1 MLLETKHRS
10 EVAKQPQSVDGVQGL
25 RSLRLPTRS
34 SLRRRWELPPWP
46 RRNWGIVDL
55 WANGTICCQGI
66 CKKTGIYTAFTIII
80 IISYLIYGSF
90 LHIFPQTTVQKA
102 WWGNAIVQWCHTFHT
117 LPADFQYW
125 WATAPRSLKQPLWI
139 EYFKQQYKPGA
150 NTSQRTRPILY
161 NYVSFTLL
169 FFFKYLPNLKPC
181 GTGFQIPHLDV
192 PSCCSSPWTAIPWAW
207 MTFGDP
213 GPSPAKWVAS
223 FKHADALGLAVTSSN
238 ERAITININ
247 KHTWDILRFWY
258 SWKLWNPKQ
267 GLPD

>member
-1 MLLETKHRS
+1 MLLEKKHRS
-10 EVAKQPQSVDGVQGL
+10 EAAKQPQSVDGVQGL

-34 SLRRRWELPPWP
+34 SLRRQWELPPWP

-55 WANGTICCQGI
+55 WANGTFCCQGI

-161 NYVSFTLL
+161 NYVSFTLC
-169 FFFKYLPNLKPC
+169 FFLKISAIFETMWHWISDSSSWRPFLLQFSVDRHPLSLDDFWRSWAISCKMGSQLQTCGCFGVGGHFK
-181 GTGFQIPHLDV
+181 QRE
-192 PSCCSSPWTAIPWAW
+192 
-207 MTFGDP
+207 GD
-213 GPSPAKWVAS
+213 
-223 FKHADALGLAVTSSN
+223 H
-238 ERAITININ
+238 
-247 KHTWDILRFWY
+247 H
-258 SWKLWNPKQ
+258 Q
-267 GLPD
+267 HQ

>member
-1 MLLETKHRS
+1 MAPFAVKEY
-10 EVAKQPQSVDGVQGL
+10 A
-25 RSLRLPTRS
+25 
-34 SLRRRWELPPWP
+34 
-46 RRNWGIVDL
+46 
-55 WANGTICCQGI
+55 
-66 CKKTGIYTAFTIII
+66 KKTGIYTAFTIII

-223 FKHADALGLAVTSSN
+223 FKHADALGWRSLQATRGRSPSTS
-238 ERAITININ
+238 INIHEISWDSGIPESSGTQN
-247 KHTWDILRFWY
+247 KAYPT
-258 SWKLWNPKQ
+258 KLKHFMVDCRVVVRISVKQ
-267 GLPD
+267 HADGSCTMWIYYESMR

>member
-10 EVAKQPQSVDGVQGL
+10 EAAKQPQSVDGVQGL

-169 FFFKYLPNLKPC
+169 FFLNICQIWNHVELDFRFLILTSLPAAVLRGPPSLEP
-181 GTGFQIPHLDV
+181 GWLLAILGHLLQN
-192 PSCCSSPWTAIPWAW
+192 
-207 MTFGDP
+207 G
-213 GPSPAKWVAS
+213 
-223 FKHADALGLAVTSSN
+223 
-238 ERAITININ
+238 
-247 KHTWDILRFWY
+247 
-258 SWKLWNPKQ
+258 
-267 GLPD
+267 

>member
-1 MLLETKHRS
+1 MTINPHSSLLIPTIYSSWMSRCCWKKNIAA
-10 EVAKQPQSVDGVQGL
+10 AKQPQSVDGVQGL

-34 SLRRRWELPPWP
+34 SLRRQWELPPWP

-55 WANGTICCQGI
+55 WANGTFCCQGI

-161 NYVSFTLL
+161 NYVSFTLC
-169 FFFKYLPNLKPC
+169 FFLNICHIWNHVALDFRFLILTSLPAAVLRGPPSLEP
-181 GTGFQIPHLDV
+181 GWLLAILGHLLQN
-192 PSCCSSPWTAIPWAW
+192 
-207 MTFGDP
+207 G
-213 GPSPAKWVAS
+213 
-223 FKHADALGLAVTSSN
+223 
-238 ERAITININ
+238 
-247 KHTWDILRFWY
+247 
-258 SWKLWNPKQ
+258 
-267 GLPD
+267 